1 MLWSG
6 KLFIVRVTVDTYAM
20 VGVNVDSGYRRSEIA
35 RSGNTRG
42 AVGLSFA
49 TESSELL
56 CTKNKQWPA
65 WHGIPTGMT

>member
-42 AVGLSFA
+42 AQSNV
-49 TESSELL
+49 
-56 CTKNKQWPA
+56 
-65 WHGIPTGMT
+65 